1 MEIDIKEISIMACFM
16 DKANLFGQ
24 MVYNIKA
31 NLLII
36 ESQEQVLING
46 QMEVCIKVKLKMV
59 LDMAL
64 ANIWLIKQLIKVNGF
79 KEKNKVKEKLFLKVE
94 VFSKAI
100 LKMIQNKDMEKCI
113 IILQEIILKDNGK
126 MIKNKVREQ
135 WIGQI

>member
-1 MEIDIKEISIMACFM
+1 
-16 DKANLFGQ
+16 

-64 ANIWLIKQLIKVNGF
+64 ANI
-79 KEKNKVKEKLFLKVE
+79 
-94 VFSKAI
+94 
-100 LKMIQNKDMEKCI
+100 
-113 IILQEIILKDNGK
+113 
-126 MIKNKVREQ
+126 
-135 WIGQI
+135 